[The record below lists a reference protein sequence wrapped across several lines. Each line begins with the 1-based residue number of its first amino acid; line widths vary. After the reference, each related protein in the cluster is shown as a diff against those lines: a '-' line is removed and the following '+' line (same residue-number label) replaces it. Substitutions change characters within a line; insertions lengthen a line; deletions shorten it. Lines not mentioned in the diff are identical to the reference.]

1 MKLSLVI
8 AARTAAARRSLLAV
22 RRVPLVEREVHERL
36 SLTAL
41 ELLLRSSRLI
51 VEGGLGDGG
60 GGVAAWF
67 GTAMLTIDLGAL
79 SPSVRE
85 PCDGEL
91 ARRVAALLGQDP
103 RFLRRLRTL
112 VEEEAAAVAGR
123 RLADLALEPRV
134 RSDGLLVL
142 VDLDLEGKVA

>member
-1 MKLSLVI
+1 MKPSLVI
-8 AARTAAARRSLLAV
+8 AARPAAPRSLLSV
-22 RRVPLVEREVHERL
+22 RRVPLVEREVRERL
-36 SLTAL
+36 SLTGL

-79 SPSVRE
+79 RASVRE

-91 ARRVAALLGQDP
+91 AGRVATLLGQDP

-123 RLADLALEPRV
+123 PLADLALEPRI
-134 RSDGLLVL
+134 RSDGLLLL